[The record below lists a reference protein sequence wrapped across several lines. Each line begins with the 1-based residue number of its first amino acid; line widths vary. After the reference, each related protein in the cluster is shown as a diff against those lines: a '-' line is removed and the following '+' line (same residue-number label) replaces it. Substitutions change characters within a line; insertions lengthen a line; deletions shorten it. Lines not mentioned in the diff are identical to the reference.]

1 MKIHKVKLS
10 NVRAYENAEIE
21 LSPSINLIVGENN
34 SGKTTILRTLLFL
47 QDRSS
52 FTTQDIRINE
62 EIGGIILTF
71 EGNIKKYFNPVLA
84 NSIDNK
90 TYLEITISNQGL
102 IINGT
107 DFNQNC
113 IVNIEPKNFIYPFL
127 SKRKVTQFNEG
138 INLQNSNSVIG
149 NFSNLYAKVDR
160 ITTDGLPAKN
170 EYVKACR
177 DIFGFQISSFPSN
190 NGKKSVYIVDNHQHI
205 PLELMGE
212 GIVNIL
218 GLVLDLCMAK
228 DNLFLIEEPE
238 NDIHPKAL
246 KKLLSFI
253 IEKSK
258 TNQFV
263 ITTHSNI
270 VLKYLGTEDLSKI
283 FKVDMEFVDKI
294 PTSSITE
301 VDNSPKARREILE
314 DLGYELF
321 DFDIWDTWLILEE
334 SSAEV
339 IIREFIIP
347 NFVPG
352 LKERLKTCSTDGVEK
367 VPDRFFALHSLCLF
381 FHLQKTFNQKI
392 WVLVDAGEEETRII
406 DNLKNKYKSWNKD
419 SFCQFKQHDF
429 EKYYP
434 EEFQA
439 EVDKVLKIPNK
450 KEKRNAK
457 KILLDNIKEWYTEN
471 PDIAKEAFSKSAC
484 EVIDI
489 LKNIEKVV
497 AKH

>member
-10 NVRAYENAEIE
+10 NLRGYENAEIE

-34 SGKTTILRTLLFL
+34 SGKTTILRTLLLL
-47 QDRSS
+47 QDRGSIS
-52 FTTQDIRINE
+52 IHDTRTKED
-62 EIGGIILTF
+62 IGGVMLTF
-71 EGNIKKYFNPVLA
+71 KGDVYKYFDPVIA
-84 NSIDNK
+84 NSIDNN
-90 TYLEITISNQGL
+90 TYLEITISNEGL
-102 IINGT
+102 SFNGNN
-107 DFNQNC
+107 FQQNC
-113 IVNIEPKNFIYPFL
+113 ILNVEPRNFIYPFL
-127 SKRKVTQFNEG
+127 SKRKVTEFNES
-138 INLQNSNSVIG
+138 INLHYSNSVIG

-177 DIFGFQISSFPSN
+177 DIFGFQISSLPSN
-190 NGKKSVYIVDNHQHI
+190 VGKKSVYIVDNFRHI
-205 PLELMGE
+205 PLERMGE

-218 GLVLDLCMAK
+218 GLILDLCMAE
-228 DNLFLIEEPE
+228 DQLFLIEEPE
-238 NDIHPKAL
+238 NDIHPNAL

-253 IEKSK
+253 LEKSK

-270 VLKYLGTEDLSKI
+270 VLKYLGSEELSKI
-283 FKVDMEFVDKI
+283 FKVNMEFVDKI

-301 VDNSPKARREILE
+301 VDNSPEARREILE

-321 DFDIWDTWLILEE
+321 DFDVWDTWLILEE

-352 LKERLKTCSTDGVEK
+352 LKERLKICSSDGVER
-367 VPDRFFALHSLCLF
+367 VPERFYALHSLCLF
-381 FHLQKTFNQKI
+381 FHLQKTFDQKI
-392 WVLVDAGEEETRII
+392 WVLVDGGENETRII
-406 DNLKNKYKSWNKD
+406 NDLKNKYKSWNKD
-419 SFCQFKQHDF
+419 SFCQLKQHDF

-439 EVDKVLKIPNK
+439 EVDKVLQIPDK
-450 KEKRNAK
+450 KEKRNK
-457 KILLDNIKEWYTEN
+457 KRILLNNVKKWYTEN
-471 PDIAKEAFSKSAC
+471 PGIAKEAFSKSAC

-497 AKH
+497 AKY

>member
-62 EIGGIILTF
+62 ETGGIILTF
-71 EGNIKKYFNPVLA
+71 EGNINKYFNPVIA

-102 IINGT
+102 ITNGT

-113 IVNIEPKNFIYPFL
+113 IVNMEPRNFIYPFL

-138 INLQNSNSVIG
+138 INLHNSNSVIG

-190 NGKKSVYIVDNHQHI
+190 NGKKSVYIVDNFHHI

-218 GLVLDLCMAK
+218 GLILDLCMAK
-228 DNLFLIEEPE
+228 DQLFLIEEPE

-246 KKLLSFI
+246 KKLLNFI
-253 IEKSK
+253 LEKSK
-258 TNQFV
+258 TNQFI

-270 VLKYLGTEDLSKI
+270 VLK
-283 FKVDMEFVDKI
+283 
-294 PTSSITE
+294 
-301 VDNSPKARREILE
+301 
-314 DLGYELF
+314 
-321 DFDIWDTWLILEE
+321 
-334 SSAEV
+334 
-339 IIREFIIP
+339 
-347 NFVPG
+347 
-352 LKERLKTCSTDGVEK
+352 
-367 VPDRFFALHSLCLF
+367 
-381 FHLQKTFNQKI
+381 
-392 WVLVDAGEEETRII
+392 
-406 DNLKNKYKSWNKD
+406 
-419 SFCQFKQHDF
+419 
-429 EKYYP
+429 
-434 EEFQA
+434 
-439 EVDKVLKIPNK
+439 
-450 KEKRNAK
+450 
-457 KILLDNIKEWYTEN
+457 
-471 PDIAKEAFSKSAC
+471 
-484 EVIDI
+484 
-489 LKNIEKVV
+489 
-497 AKH
+497 